1 VDEWVSSEIH
11 PETPPEGMLLSV
23 RLPGIDWDG
32 MYQNLRRSG
41 AQYGISFG
49 DVKLLSN
56 SRLSLEAGEYARDH
70 GRFDE
75 YHEEIF
81 RAYFT
86 EVQDIGR
93 MDVILDAARS
103 AGLDAEALQSALK
116 KGFYRDRLQAAQQ
129 ESERYGVTGVPA
141 FIIEDQ
147 YKIVGAQPMEV
158 FRELMQKLGK

>member
-1 VDEWVSSEIH
+1 MSCEIH
-11 PETPPEGMLLSV
+11 PETPPEGVLLSV

-41 AQYGISFG
+41 AQYGIAFG

-86 EVQDIGR
+86 AVKDIGR

-103 AGLDAEALQSALK
+103 AGLDAEALQAALK
-116 KGFYRDRLQAAQQ
+116 KGLYRDRLQAAQQ

-147 YKIVGAQPMEV
+147 YKIVGAQPLEV
-158 FRELMQKLGK
+158 FRETLHGLKKA

>member
-1 VDEWVSSEIH
+1 
-11 PETPPEGMLLSV
+11 MLLSV
-23 RLPGIDWDG
+23 RLPGIDWEG

-86 EVQDIGR
+86 EVKDIGR

-103 AGLDAEALQSALK
+103 AGLDAEGLTAALQD
-116 KGFYRDRLQAAQQ
+116 GRYRAKLQNAQQ

-147 YKIVGAQPMEV
+147 YKIVGAQPLEV
-158 FRELMQKLGK
+158 FREVMQKLGK

>member
-1 VDEWVSSEIH
+1 VSSEIH
-11 PETPPEGMLLSV
+11 PETPPAGVLLSV

-86 EVQDIGR
+86 EVKDIGR
-93 MDVILDAARS
+93 MDVILDVARS
-103 AGLDAEALQSALK
+103 AGLDTEGLTAALQEGS
-116 KGFYRDRLQAAQQ
+116 YRAKLQNAQQ
-129 ESERYGVTGVPA
+129 ESQRQDITGVPA

-147 YKIVGAQPMEV
+147 YKIVGAQPLEV
-158 FRELMQKLGK
+158 FRDTLRSLGKK